1 MMSAAVAGSL
11 QGQERKCQIEINVFP
26 QLFPASEI
34 T

>member
-1 MMSAAVAGSL
+1 MSAAVAGSL
-11 QGQERKCQIEINVFP
+11 QGQERKCQIEIVFP